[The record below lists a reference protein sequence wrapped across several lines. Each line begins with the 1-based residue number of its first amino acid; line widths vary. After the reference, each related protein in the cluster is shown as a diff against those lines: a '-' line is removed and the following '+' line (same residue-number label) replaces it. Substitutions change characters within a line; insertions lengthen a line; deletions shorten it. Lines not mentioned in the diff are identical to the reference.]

1 MDKVKSKE
9 ETAPVK
15 EKRSTVNILIVEDEL
30 LIAQHLKEIISTQT
44 DFRVI
49 GLLDNGRKAVE
60 LAVNQ
65 PPDLIL
71 MDIHLK
77 GDLNGVEAAIIIQG
91 KLNRKI
97 PVVFLTAF
105 PANEYPYL
113 MVVEP
118 YLFINKPFT
127 DQQVIQSIERALTS
141 S

>member
-1 MDKVKSKE
+1 MNNQVTGKE
-9 ETAPVK
+9 SEIVK
-15 EKRSTVNILIVEDEL
+15 EKTNIKKILIVEDEL
-30 LIAQHLKEIISTQT
+30 LIAQHLKEIISKQP
-44 DFRVI
+44 DFEVI
-49 GLLDNGRKAVE
+49 GVLDNGRRAVE
-60 LAVNQ
+60 LAVTL

-118 YLFINKPFT
+118 YLYINKPFT
-127 DQQVIQSIERALTS
+127 DQQVLQSIERALG
-141 S
+141 

>member
-1 MDKVKSKE
+1 MDNLLRE
-9 ETAPVK
+9 DPVPT
-15 EKRSTVNILIVEDEL
+15 SQQQGSISILIVEDEL
-30 LIAQHLKEIISTQT
+30 LIAQHLKEIIVKE
-44 DFRVI
+44 DRFHVM
-49 GLLDNGRKAVE
+49 GVLDNGRRAVE
-60 LAVNQ
+60 LAVTM

-97 PVVFLTAF
+97 PIVFLTAF

-118 YLFINKPFT
+118 YLYINKPFT
-127 DQQVIQSIERALTS
+127 DQQVLQSIERALKLN
-141 S
+141 